1 MNTWKDCHITFWTV
15 SIPSCLWSYFSWV
28 DNAYIN
34 VFLMNA
40 RYSSFSLF
48 VSLHLWW
55 WSLQIF
61 WINLALTVL
70 DEENT
75 GEDQSLEWV
84 KGKVCN

>member
-1 MNTWKDCHITFWTV
+1 
-15 SIPSCLWSYFSWV
+15 
-28 DNAYIN
+28 
-34 VFLMNA
+34 MNA
-40 RYSSFSLF
+40 RYSWFSLF

-61 WINLALTVL
+61 WINLAVLTVL
-70 DEENT
+70 DEEKT